1 MNQTVSDHIK
11 PLILSMVSSLTNDET
26 KIETYYSA
34 VNLIADLS
42 ITADEVEESQ
52 IKLITQEEFQSEL
65 SSVNEKE
72 TRRKS
77 DGVYYTPKDVTE
89 FITCNAFINYT
100 LSTNTR
106 IYNTCQ
112 AKEKFRAFHID
123 KVQKLLNSRILD
135 PTCGSGEFLVMAA
148 KIKIEYL
155 ISKNKRERPTINQIL
170 QIAGSFFGN
179 DIEKTSIELSKL
191 RLFFFFAQY
200 IDDNEAILNLAAIL
214 NANFSLFD
222 FVIFNRENFGTFDI
236 VIGNPPY
243 VEYNKLP
250 IKPSTGMGN
259 AYADVLINSE
269 QVLAPDG
276 VLAFIVPLSLVST
289 PRMGRLREHLSNTMR
304 KQYFLNYADRPD
316 CLFVSVHQKLTIYLG
331 AKASLSKQVYSSNYN
346 YWYKSERENLFDRTE
361 IFRSKYSFRFG
372 IPKIGNEIESSIF
385 KKVFTDDPRRSLSGN
400 IFTEGEPIYLN
411 MRGCFW
417 MKAFTFN
424 PGSKEYNEY
433 KYDKSIASFIHCLLN
448 SSLFFFFWIAISDCW
463 HITSKELN
471 SFRVAVLDQSKIPVF
486 ESLSKELET
495 ELERTKVYIGSK
507 QTEYEYKHKD
517 CKHVIDK
524 IDRALQHVYN
534 LSDDELSYLINFN
547 LRYRTSNG
555 E

>member
-1 MNQTVSDHIK
+1 
-11 PLILSMVSSLTNDET
+11 MVSSITNDET
-26 KIETYYSA
+26 TFNNYLNAINEITGLSLSA
-34 VNLIADLS
+34 DQEFQHKR
-42 ITADEVEESQ
+42 ITH
-52 IKLITQEEFQSEL
+52 EEFQSVL
-65 SSVNEKE
+65 SLINEKE
-72 TRRKS
+72 IRRKAE
-77 DGVYYTPKDVTE
+77 GVYYTPKDVTE

-100 LSTNTR
+100 LGTNSR
-106 IYNTCQ
+106 IYNTCDS
-112 AKEKFRAFHID
+112 KKKFRTFHKD
-123 KVQKLLNSRILD
+123 KVQKLLNSRIFD
-135 PTCGSGEFLVMAA
+135 PTCGTGEFLVMAA
-148 KIKIEYL
+148 KLKIEFL
-155 ISKNKRERPTINQIL
+155 ISKNKRERLRTNQIL
-170 QIAGSFFGN
+170 EIAGSIFGN
-179 DIEKTSIELSKL
+179 DIEKTSIEVAKL
-191 RLFFFFAQY
+191 RLFFFFAHY
-200 IDDNEAILNLAAIL
+200 IDDNEAILNLATVL
-214 NANFSLFD
+214 NNNFSLFD
-222 FVIFNRENFGTFDI
+222 FVIFHRENFGSFDI

-269 QVLAPDG
+269 QVLSPGG

-289 PRMGRLREHLSNTMR
+289 PRMGRVRDYLGNRMP
-304 KQYFLNYADRPD
+304 KQFFLNYADRPD

-331 AKASLSKQVYSSNYN
+331 AKAPSARKVYSSNYH
-346 YWYKSERENLFDRTE
+346 YWYKSERESLFDRTE
-361 IFRSKYSFRFG
+361 IFRNKCSFRFG
-372 IPKIGNEIESSIF
+372 IPKIGNGIESSIF
-385 KKVFTDDPRRSLSGN
+385 KKVFTDEPGRSLSGN
-400 IFTEGEPIYLN
+400 ILTEGVPIYLN

-433 KYDKSIASFIHCLLN
+433 KFDNRKASFIHCLLN
-448 SSLFFFFWIAISDCW
+448 SSLFFYFWITISDCW

-471 SFRVAVLDQSKIPVF
+471 SFRVADLDQSRIPVF

-517 CKHVIDK
+517 CKHI
-524 IDRALQHVYN
+524 IDRIDEALQSIYN

-547 LRYRTSNG
+547 LKYRMSNG

>member
-1 MNQTVSDHIK
+1 MKQAVAEYVT
-11 PLILSMVSSLTNDET
+11 PLVLSMVSSITCDET
-26 KIETYYSA
+26 RFKTLLSA
-34 VNLIADLS
+34 VNQISSLS
-42 ITADEVEESQ
+42 LKTSHDSQ
-52 IKLITQEEFQSEL
+52 IKLISQEEFQSEL

-106 IYNTCQ
+106 IYNTRQ
-112 AKEKFRAFHID
+112 AKEKFRAFHTD

-135 PTCGSGEFLVMAA
+135 PTCGTGEFLVMAA
-148 KIKIEYL
+148 KIKVEYL
-155 ISKNKRERPTINQIL
+155 ISKNKRERLTINQIL
-170 QIAGSFFGN
+170 QIAGSIFGN
-179 DIEKTSIELSKL
+179 DIEQTSIELSKL

-200 IDDNEAILNLAAIL
+200 IDDNETILNLATTL

-222 FVIFNRENFGTFDI
+222 FVIFNRENFGNFDI

-250 IKPSTGMGN
+250 IKPLTGMGN

-269 QVLAPDG
+269 QVLAPEG

-289 PRMGRLREHLSNTMR
+289 PRMGRLREYLSNTMR

-361 IFRSKYSFRFG
+361 IFRSKYGFRFG

-385 KKVFTDDPRRSLSGN
+385 KKVFTDDPSRSLLGN
-400 IFTEGEPIYLN
+400 NLTDGEPIYLN

-433 KYDKSIASFIHCLLN
+433 KFDKSRASFIHCLLN

-471 SFRVAVLDQSKIPVF
+471 SFKVAVLDQSKIPVF
-486 ESLSKELET
+486 ETLSKELEA

-524 IDRALQHVYN
+524 IDRALQQIYN
-534 LSDDELSYLINFN
+534 LTDDELSYLINFN

>member
-1 MNQTVSDHIK
+1 MINCYKNAIKKISGLPLKTKQVSQLR
-11 PLILSMVSSLTNDET
+11 LISH
-26 KIETYYSA
+26 
-34 VNLIADLS
+34 
-42 ITADEVEESQ
+42 EE
-52 IKLITQEEFQSEL
+52 LQSVL

-72 TRRKS
+72 IRRKA

-89 FITCNAFINYT
+89 FITYNAFVNY
-100 LSTNTR
+100 LFKTNTS
-106 IYNTCQ
+106 IYTPNA
-112 AKEKFRAFHID
+112 AKEKFHMLNKD
-123 KVQKLLNSRILD
+123 KIQSLIESKVFD
-135 PTCGSGEFLVMAA
+135 PTCGTGEFLVTAA
-148 KIKIEYL
+148 KLKIDCLIKKSKQKK
-155 ISKNKRERPTINQIL
+155 ISSDQVLTIASTIY
-170 QIAGSFFGN
+170 GN
-179 DIEKTSIELSKL
+179 DIEQTSIEVAKL
-191 RLFFFFAQY
+191 RLFFLFAQHTS
-200 IDDNEAILNLAAIL
+200 DRKVLNKLASKL
-214 NANFSLFD
+214 NRNFTLFD
-222 FVIFNRENFGTFDI
+222 FVIFKRKNFKSYNI

-269 QVLAPDG
+269 QVLTPDG

-289 PRMGRLREHLSNTMR
+289 PRMGKLRDYLSNTMP

-331 AKASLSKQVYSSNYN
+331 AKASLSRKVYSSNYN

-361 IFRSKYSFRFG
+361 IFRNKYSFRFG

-400 IFTEGEPIYLN
+400 ILTEGEPIYLN

-433 KYDKSIASFIHCLLN
+433 KYDKSKASFIHCLLN

-471 SFRVAVLDQSKIPVF
+471 SFRVAALDQSRIPDF
-486 ESLSKELET
+486 ETLSKELEI

-517 CKHVIDK
+517 CKHVIDR
-524 IDRALQHVYN
+524 IDRALQAIYN

>member
-1 MNQTVSDHIK
+1 
-11 PLILSMVSSLTNDET
+11 MVSSRTNDET
-26 KIETYYSA
+26 TFSVYLKAINEITGLSLSA
-34 VNLIADLS
+34 DQEFQHKR
-42 ITADEVEESQ
+42 ITH
-52 IKLITQEEFQSEL
+52 EEFQSVL
-65 SSVNEKE
+65 STVNENE
-72 TRRKS
+72 IRRKAA
-77 DGVYYTPKDVTE
+77 GVYYTPKDVTE
-89 FITCNAFINYT
+89 FITCNAFINYI
-100 LSTNTR
+100 LSTNKR
-106 IYNTCQ
+106 IYSACD
-112 AKEKFRAFHID
+112 AKEKFRAFHTD
-123 KVQKLLNSRILD
+123 KVQKLLNSRVFD
-135 PTCGSGEFLVMAA
+135 PTCGTGEFLVMAA
-148 KIKIEYL
+148 KLKIEYL
-155 ISKNKRERPTINQIL
+155 ISKTKREPLRTNQIL
-170 QIAGSFFGN
+170 EIAGSFFGN
-179 DIEKTSIELSKL
+179 DIEETSIEVAKL
-191 RLFFFFAQY
+191 RLFFLFAQY
-200 IDDNEAILNLAAIL
+200 IEDNEAIHTLAKIL
-214 NANFSLFD
+214 NERFSLFD

-250 IKPSTGMGN
+250 TKPSTGMGN

-269 QVLAPDG
+269 QVLAPNG

-289 PRMGRLREHLSNTMR
+289 PRMGKVRDYLCKTMQ
-304 KQYFLNYADRPD
+304 KQYFVNYADRPD

-331 AKASLSKQVYSSNYN
+331 AKAPSASMVYSSNYN
-346 YWYKSERENLFDRTE
+346 YWYKSERENLFNRTE
-361 IFRSKYSFRFG
+361 IFRNKYNFRFG

-385 KKVFTDDPRRSLSGN
+385 KKVFTDNPRRSLSSN
-400 IFTEGEPIYLN
+400 ILTEGEPIYLN

-433 KYDKSIASFIHCLLN
+433 KFDRSIASFIHCLLN

-486 ESLSKELET
+486 ETLSKELET

-534 LSDDELSYLINFN
+534 LNDDELSYLINFN